1 MRVTRDPLSS
11 TSPLRTKKLDPAS
24 AKTPAAAPA
33 TAKNATR
40 DSFTPAASDARDFSR
55 FLQDQGNTNS
65 CGTTSLAMLMSFW
78 KGKAGAYT
86 HEMIDQSIRYFD
98 GPTAPTNIVS
108 YLKGQGFR
116 AEALNNASIGDLTKY
131 LDQGVPVQ
139 VLYDPS
145 ADPSDVYLHYV
156 DVVDYAKDA
165 QGNVTSVKIADPGG
179 GRMADVPVEEFKKR
193 WGNLGIK
200 NVGIGANNLMI
211 VALPGQ
217 NAQVRGKDGV
227 TRNTED
233 IALPKNGGNWGV
245 KLRVVDVVA
254 DAANWVG
261 KAAKKVGN
269 FFKNLF

>member
-1 MRVTRDPLSS
+1 MRVQRDP
-11 TSPLRTKKLDPAS
+11 TNPLRVPKQET
-24 AKTPAAAPA
+24 AAARTPKAA
-33 TAKNATR
+33 TNTTATVKNTPR
-40 DSFTPAASDARDFSR
+40 DSFSAGTADVRDFSR
-55 FLQDQGNTNS
+55 YLQDQGNTNS
-65 CGTTSLAMLMSFW
+65 CGTTSLAMMMSFW
-78 KGKAGAYT
+78 KGKPGAVT
-86 HEMIDQSIRYFD
+86 HNMIDQSIRYFD

-108 YLKGQGFR
+108 YLKSQGFR
-116 AEALNNASIGDLTKY
+116 AEAKNNASVADLTKY

-139 VLYDPS
+139 VLYNPS

-156 DVVDYAKDA
+156 DVVDYKKDA

-179 GRMADVPVEEFKKR
+179 GRMAEVPIEEFKKR
-193 WGNLGIK
+193 WGNLAVK

-217 NAQVRGKDGV
+217 NMQVRGKDGV
-227 TRNTED
+227 MRNTDD
-233 IALPKNGGNWGV
+233 IALPKGGNLGWKLGV
-245 KLRVVDVVA
+245 IDVVA